1 MLQNSHFEDDLKIQ
15 SYYSGG
21 FPIPFHGSIMEPD
34 WQNIR
39 IIFGI
44 LVPNTNFFEERN
56 YIVA

>member
-1 MLQNSHFEDDLKIQ
+1 MTLKSKATILEG
-15 SYYSGG
+15 SR
-21 FPIPFHGSIMEPD
+21 FPIHGSIMEPD

-44 LVPNTNFFEERN
+44 LVSNTNFFERN